1 MRNTKKN
8 KIRQVLTNNPNK
20 FYTYKELQELLG
32 FQIQTI
38 RSACNRLTNPPN
50 SLFNVSSTEEKMK
63 KYLCNKLLRILT
75 GGIVGVNK
83 LNY

>member
-50 SLFNVSSTEEKMK
+50 SLFKKYEDRDENNHIIAKIVYKKPNVSS
-63 KYLCNKLLRILT
+63 
-75 GGIVGVNK
+75 
-83 LNY
+83 

>member
-8 KIRQVLTNNPNK
+8 QIKQILTNNPNK
-20 FYTYKELQELLG
+20 SFTYKELQEILG

-50 SLFNVSSTEEKMK
+50 SLFK
-63 KYLCNKLLRILT
+63 KYEDRDEKNHIIAK
-75 GGIVGVNK
+75 IVYKKPFYNS
-83 LNY
+83 